1 MIRHWSGETE
11 GAPMLE
17 VLTAMLEGAMLSM
30 GDVPVNG
37 VRMDGL

>member
-1 MIRHWSGETE
+1 
-11 GAPMLE
+11 MLE
-17 VLTAMLEGAMLSM
+17 VLTARLEGAMWSM